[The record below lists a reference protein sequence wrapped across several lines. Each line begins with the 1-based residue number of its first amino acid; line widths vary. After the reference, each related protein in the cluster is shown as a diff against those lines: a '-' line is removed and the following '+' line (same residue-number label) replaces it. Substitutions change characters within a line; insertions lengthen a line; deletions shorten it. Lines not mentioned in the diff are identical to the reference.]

1 MKKRNLSR
9 SALLAGWL
17 LPLLIM
23 AVLGGLTWY
32 IARQEKINQALRV
45 AIEQTNVDSVARLLK
60 QGADPNTLYRPQSGS
75 IWQTL
80 WRRMQ
85 HTGAQAAAENAPN
98 PIQYTL
104 HIYHYAAFRPE
115 SAEPSFR
122 IIRLLIEAGASAK
135 VTAPMSAPTSEKT
148 SNLLSFS
155 VVFLNIS
162 SFKEEMLRFL
172 LQQGVDVD
180 GKEGTGDTP
189 LFDAANIK
197 GGDEGSVKI
206 LLDAGADVN
215 HVSSEGT
222 ALEAASWSSSPEV
235 VGWLLDRGAQV
246 NRTPTPGERRYRT
259 ALMQACERLETAK
272 AALLLAHGANID
284 AQDNEGNTALMHVCG
299 ILEPKMERSTFV
311 RFLLAYHPRLN
322 IKNHDGQTALTILIA
337 ANKDAD
343 ENYSDTAHLA
353 YNKRRDAELVR
364 VLKQAGATL

>member
-9 SALLAGWL
+9 SALVAGCVL
-17 LPLLIM
+17 LLIV

-32 IARQEKINQALRV
+32 IARQEKLDQALKV

-60 QGADPNTLYRPQSGS
+60 QGADPNTLYRPQPGS
-75 IWQTL
+75 IWQIL
-80 WRRMQ
+80 WRRLR
-85 HTGAQAAAENAPN
+85 HTGAQSATEGAPN

-104 HIYHYAAFRPE
+104 QTYMNPGLFASRPE
-115 SAEPSFR
+115 NAEPSFR

-135 VTAPMSAPTSEKT
+135 VTAPMSLPTSEKT

-172 LQQGVDVD
+172 LQHGVDVD
-180 GKEGTGDTP
+180 GKEGTGETP
-189 LFDAANIK
+189 LYEAAGIQ

-206 LLDAGADVN
+206 LLDAGANVN
-215 HVSSEGT
+215 HVSIEGT
-222 ALEAASWSSSPEV
+222 ALEAASFYSSPEV

-246 NRTPTPGERRYRT
+246 NRAPMPGERRYRS
-259 ALMQACERLETAK
+259 ALMEACGRMDTAK

-284 AQDNEGNTALMHVCG
+284 AQDNEGYTALMHVCSFS
-299 ILEPKMERSTFV
+299 EPKEERSELV

-322 IKNHDGQTALTILIA
+322 IKNHDGQTALALLIE
-337 ANKDAD
+337 AD
-343 ENYSDTAHLA
+343 RSVFPDHSGSG
-353 YNKRRDAELVR
+353 AELAR

>member
-1 MKKRNLSR
+1 
-9 SALLAGWL
+9 
-17 LPLLIM
+17 M

-45 AIEQTNVDSVARLLK
+45 AIQQTNVGDVQNLLK
-60 QGADPNTLYRPQSGS
+60 QGADPNTLYRPQPGS
-75 IWQTL
+75 IWQIL
-80 WRRMQ
+80 WRRLR

-104 HIYHYAAFRPE
+104 QTYMNPGLFASRPE
-115 SAEPSFR
+115 NAEPSFR

-135 VTAPMSAPTSEKT
+135 VTASFSDSEKEKT

-172 LQQGVDVD
+172 LQHGVDVD
-180 GKEGTGDTP
+180 GKEGTGETP
-189 LFDAANIK
+189 LYEAAVIQ

-246 NRTPTPGERRYRT
+246 NRTPIPGERRYT
-259 ALMQACERLETAK
+259 TLLMEACERMHRTK
-272 AALLLAHGANID
+272 AALLLRHGANID

>member
-9 SALLAGWL
+9 SALMAGCVL
-17 LPLLIM
+17 LLIV

-32 IARQEKINQALRV
+32 IARQEKINQALKV
-45 AIEQTNVDSVARLLK
+45 AIEQTNVGDVQNLLK
-60 QGADPNTLYRPQSGS
+60 QGADPNTLYRPQPGS

-104 HIYHYAAFRPE
+104 QTYMNPGLFASRPE
-115 SAEPSFR
+115 NAEPSFR

-135 VTAPMSAPTSEKT
+135 VTAPMSASEKEKT

-155 VVFLNIS
+155 IVYLNIS
-162 SFKEEMLRFL
+162 SFKEDMLRFL

-180 GKEGTGDTP
+180 GKEGTGESP
-189 LFDAANIK
+189 LYEAACIQD
-197 GGDEGSVKI
+197 GDEGSVKI

-222 ALEAASWSSSPEV
+222 ALEAASYYSSPEV
-235 VGWLLDRGAQV
+235 VGWLLDRGAHV
-246 NRTPTPGERRYRT
+246 NTAPVPGERRYRT
-259 ALMQACERLETAK
+259 ALMEVCERMNTAK
-272 AALLLAHGANID
+272 AALLLAHGANIN
-284 AQDNEGNTALMHVCG
+284 AQDNEGNTALMHVCN
-299 ILEPKMERSTFV
+299 ISEPKEERSIFV

-322 IKNHDGQTALTILIA
+322 IKNHDGQTALAILIE
-337 ANKDAD
+337 AD
-343 ENYSDTAHLA
+343 SSVFPDHTGIG
-353 YNKRRDAELVR
+353 AELVR
-364 VLKQAGATL
+364 VLRQAGATR